1 MMKTTYMKYIEYAIT
16 AVVLLLYG
24 CVSERDTVSVRQVV
38 SERSIILRIKK
49 DKTTVFSLSYLVTF
63 MFKKNDRKDI
73 YYAENSYSFRNKE
86 LSSGTAACYL
96 VPNDEDNYLTSSYR
110 AFDGSILYIIDKN
123 DIIQKCLSGYY
134 NRMVSEKKDTMHVSL
149 KYFNNNFRNIIDNF
163 FEGDSICLHFRKSKE
178 WHDIPLKVSFRQKLL
193 STE

>member
-1 MMKTTYMKYIEYAIT
+1 MKTTYMKYIEYAIT

-38 SERSIILRIKK
+38 SERPIILRIKK
-49 DKTTVFSLSYLVTF
+49 DKTTVFSLSYPVTF

-110 AFDGSILYIIDKN
+110 AFDGSILQYFGKF
-123 DIIQKCLSGYY
+123 LP
-134 NRMVSEKKDTMHVSL
+134 KD
-149 KYFNNNFRNIIDNF
+149 
-163 FEGDSICLHFRKSKE
+163 
-178 WHDIPLKVSFRQKLL
+178 
-193 STE
+193 